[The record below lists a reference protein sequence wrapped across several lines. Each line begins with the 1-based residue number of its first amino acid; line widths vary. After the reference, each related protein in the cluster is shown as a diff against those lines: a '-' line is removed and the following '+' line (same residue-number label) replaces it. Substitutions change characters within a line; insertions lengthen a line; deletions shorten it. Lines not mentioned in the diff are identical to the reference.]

1 MKRKIIY
8 SFMTIL
14 IIILV
19 AIAVISI
26 QGVKVTDISLVEN
39 QDSDSFEMVFN
50 IPVETRRIE
59 LVKVKKD
66 EGIWIGEHRYQI
78 DNLDC
83 SVLEILLYDVHISD
97 ELRKEAGESSV
108 SITESLDVV
117 HLGDGIEYLIAYPP
131 DDSMTIIYLFIENRI
146 VDVKGLN
153 LVDRHYLKELEI
165 NIGKECID
173 CFEPRFVSYTQNSYE
188 PVREFKMVKRH
199 TFYGAGNGEADTE
212 EIEMPYGNHVNA
224 DWSGNINFTDDIKAG
239 VLSKVNEETGIE
251 HFESRDIYD
260 YAGTM
265 DVGHGEKAYL
275 EFWFEGGETQ
285 GIIEYSLLDEFN
297 DINYYKIP
305 MAAILFTS
313 SVDVDSKAWQEENED
328 QSEWDSKLD
337 EFMNSLMNKD
347 YDKVLE
353 MVGLTEFR
361 LDFFYDDKMKS
372 DIRDA
377 YSFLNSFEL
386 IGYKIL
392 DSNLGKYNVMRY
404 TIELEVFESSTE
416 FIQEGN
422 SIWYVEIG
430 VDGSSVIQLFKPVKE
445 KELNYGRFSD
455 KNSPEYFVYRAA
467 TYLQLF
473 DTIDDF
479 NDIVPYLDSKERYF
493 DQFCV
498 RMMKLL
504 NNRFE
509 NGYITAEALG
519 KEVEKIFGIT
529 YVDFTKHSYYDS
541 ETDSMSFREGG
552 GSWMFESL
560 VSLDFDNE
568 TGIHTV
574 IIDFYTDAAY
584 ILKAKT
590 VKYEVMNMG
599 EDGYKMISTE
609 LIYDSGYDPFMD
621 NI

>member
-1 MKRKIIY
+1 
-8 SFMTIL
+8 
-14 IIILV
+14 
-19 AIAVISI
+19 
-26 QGVKVTDISLVEN
+26 
-39 QDSDSFEMVFN
+39 
-50 IPVETRRIE
+50 
-59 LVKVKKD
+59 
-66 EGIWIGEHRYQI
+66 
-78 DNLDC
+78 
-83 SVLEILLYDVHISD
+83 
-97 ELRKEAGESSV
+97 
-108 SITESLDVV
+108 
-117 HLGDGIEYLIAYPP
+117 
-131 DDSMTIIYLFIENRI
+131 
-146 VDVKGLN
+146 
-153 LVDRHYLKELEI
+153 
-165 NIGKECID
+165 
-173 CFEPRFVSYTQNSYE
+173 
-188 PVREFKMVKRH
+188 
-199 TFYGAGNGEADTE
+199 
-212 EIEMPYGNHVNA
+212 
-224 DWSGNINFTDDIKAG
+224 
-239 VLSKVNEETGIE
+239 
-251 HFESRDIYD
+251 
-260 YAGTM
+260 
-265 DVGHGEKAYL
+265 
-275 EFWFEGGETQ
+275 
-285 GIIEYSLLDEFN
+285 
-297 DINYYKIP
+297 
-305 MAAILFTS
+305 
-313 SVDVDSKAWQEENED
+313 
-328 QSEWDSKLD
+328 
-337 EFMNSLMNKD
+337 MNKD

-430 VDGSSVIQLFKPVKE
+430 VDGSSVVQLFRLDKE
-445 KELNYGRFSD
+445 KELDHASFSD

-473 DTIDDF
+473 ETIDDF
-479 NDIVPYLDSKERYF
+479 NDIVPDSDSKELYF

-504 NNRFE
+504 HNRFE

-519 KEVEKIFGIT
+519 EEVEKIFGIT
-529 YVDFTKHSYYDS
+529 DVDFTKHSYYDS

-560 VSLDFDNE
+560 GSVDFDNE

-590 VKYEVMNMG
+590 VKYEVMNMD
-599 EDGYKMISTE
+599 EDGYKMISAE